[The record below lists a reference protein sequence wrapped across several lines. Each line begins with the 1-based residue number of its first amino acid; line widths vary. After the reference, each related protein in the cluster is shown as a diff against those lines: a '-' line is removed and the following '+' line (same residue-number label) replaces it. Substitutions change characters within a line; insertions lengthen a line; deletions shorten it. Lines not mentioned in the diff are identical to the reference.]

1 MPALRTDDAPS
12 AGDFASAA
20 WEARATR
27 DDFRKLIENTSDII
41 TLIDSSG
48 VIKYTSPSTHRLLG
62 YTAAEMVGRSVFE
75 FLDPSELDS
84 VRRGLGDALSD
95 PGARPPAEYRFRHR
109 DGTWRILEGISSR
122 LVSEGGD
129 TDLVVNA
136 RDITERRLAE
146 RRQRDTE
153 QQYRALF
160 DLNPLPMWIYDRTSL
175 RFLAVNDAAVQS
187 YGYTR
192 EEFLN
197 LTIKDIR
204 PPEDVPALQDS
215 IFHSAGGDR
224 VAGTWRHRK
233 KNGTTMDVAIRSA
246 DVDFAGWPARLVLAE
261 DITEKARLEEQL
273 RQVQKLDAMG
283 RLAGG
288 VAHDFNNLLFVITGY
303 AEQHLRRTP
312 QDDPSRPRIG
322 EILKAAQRAAALTR
336 QLLTFSRHDEVR
348 PKVMNLNAVVREME
362 PLFKR
367 VLGATIEVD
376 ATCAAGLGQTRIDP
390 THIEQVLMNL
400 VVNARDAMPGGG
412 RLGILTS
419 NVSVDAAYA
428 AASVELSEG
437 QYVLLAVSDTGTGI
451 PAEVRDRIFE
461 PFFTTKA
468 KGSGTGLGLAIV
480 YGIVKQAGGR
490 VAVYSEPGHGTSFK
504 IYLPRV
510 DDEAAARNEKSAA
523 LARGSETILLV
534 EDDEAV
540 REITRESLV
549 EFGYHVLEACDAK
562 GAQAVVDTHGSKIDL
577 LITDMVIGRGGTGR
591 DVAEEVRRRS
601 PKTRVIVMSGYAEDA
616 VAAPGVFPPETRF
629 LSKPLTLSKLLGT
642 VRAALDGGTEGAEE

>member
-1 MPALRTDDAPS
+1 MPALGKDDAPS
-12 AGDFASAA
+12 AAEFASTA
-20 WEARATR
+20 WEGRATR

-62 YTAAEMVGRSVFE
+62 YAAAEMVGRSVFE
-75 FLDPSELDS
+75 FLDPSDLAS
-84 VRRGLGDALSD
+84 VRRGHADALSD
-95 PGARPPAEYRFRHR
+95 PGARPTAEYRFRHR
-109 DGTWRILEGISSR
+109 DGTWRILEGTSSR
-122 LVSEGGD
+122 LVSEGSD
-129 TDLVVNA
+129 TTLVVNA
-136 RDITERRLAE
+136 RDLTERRLAE
-146 RRQRDTE
+146 CRQRDTE

-160 DLNPLPMWIYDRTSL
+160 DLHPLPMWIYDRTSL

-192 EEFLN
+192 EEFLG

-204 PPEDVPALQDS
+204 PSEDVAQVHDS
-215 IFHSAGGDR
+215 IQHSAGGDR

-233 KNGTTMDVAIRSA
+233 KNGTVMDVAIRST

-273 RQVQKLDAMG
+273 RQAQKLDAMG

-288 VAHDFNNLLFVITGY
+288 VAHDFNNLLSVITGY
-303 AEQHLRRTP
+303 AELQLRRTVE
-312 QDDPSRPRIG
+312 DDPSRRRIG
-322 EILKAAQRAAALTR
+322 EILKAAQSAAALTR
-336 QLLTFSRHDEVR
+336 QLLTFSRHDQVR
-348 PKVMNLNAVVREME
+348 PKVINLNAVVSEME

-367 VLGATIEVD
+367 LLGATITVD
-376 ATCAAGLGQTRIDP
+376 TKRAAGLGQTRIDP

-428 AASVELSEG
+428 AASVELSQG

-451 PAEVRDRIFE
+451 PPELRDRIFE
-461 PFFTTKA
+461 PFFTTKE
-468 KGSGTGLGLAIV
+468 KGSGTGLGLSIV

-490 VAVYSEPGHGTSFK
+490 VAVYSEPGCGTSFK

-562 GAQAVVDTHGSKIDL
+562 GAQAVVDADGSRIDL
-577 LITDMVIGRGGTGR
+577 LITDMIIGRGGTGR

-601 PKTRVIVMSGYAEDA
+601 PKARVIVISGYAEDA
-616 VAAPGVFPPETRF
+616 VAASGLFPPETRF
-629 LSKPLTLSKLLGT
+629 LSKPFTLSKLLET
-642 VRAALDGGTEGAEE
+642 ARTALDGGTEGAEE

>member
-1 MPALRTDDAPS
+1 M
-12 AGDFASAA
+12 
-20 WEARATR
+20 
-27 DDFRKLIENTSDII
+27 
-41 TLIDSSG
+41 
-48 VIKYTSPSTHRLLG
+48 
-62 YTAAEMVGRSVFE
+62 
-75 FLDPSELDS
+75 
-84 VRRGLGDALSD
+84 
-95 PGARPPAEYRFRHR
+95 
-109 DGTWRILEGISSR
+109 SSR
-122 LVSEGGD
+122 LVSDGSD
-129 TDLVVNA
+129 TTLIVNA

-204 PPEDVPALQDS
+204 PPEDLPALRDS
-215 IFHSAGGDR
+215 ILHSAGGDR
-224 VAGTWRHRK
+224 VAGTWRHRT
-233 KNGTTMDVAIRSA
+233 KNGAVMNVAIRSA

-261 DITEKARLEEQL
+261 DVTEKARLEEQL

-303 AEQHLRRTP
+303 AEQHLRRTTEG
-312 QDDPSRPRIG
+312 DPSRPRIG

-367 VLGATIEVD
+367 VLGAAIEVE

-400 VVNARDAMPGGG
+400 VVNARDAMPSGG

-428 AASVELSEG
+428 AA
-437 QYVLLAVSDTGTGI
+437 
-451 PAEVRDRIFE
+451 
-461 PFFTTKA
+461 
-468 KGSGTGLGLAIV
+468 
-480 YGIVKQAGGR
+480 
-490 VAVYSEPGHGTSFK
+490 
-504 IYLPRV
+504 
-510 DDEAAARNEKSAA
+510 
-523 LARGSETILLV
+523 
-534 EDDEAV
+534 
-540 REITRESLV
+540 
-549 EFGYHVLEACDAK
+549 
-562 GAQAVVDTHGSKIDL
+562 
-577 LITDMVIGRGGTGR
+577 
-591 DVAEEVRRRS
+591 
-601 PKTRVIVMSGYAEDA
+601 
-616 VAAPGVFPPETRF
+616 
-629 LSKPLTLSKLLGT
+629 
-642 VRAALDGGTEGAEE
+642 